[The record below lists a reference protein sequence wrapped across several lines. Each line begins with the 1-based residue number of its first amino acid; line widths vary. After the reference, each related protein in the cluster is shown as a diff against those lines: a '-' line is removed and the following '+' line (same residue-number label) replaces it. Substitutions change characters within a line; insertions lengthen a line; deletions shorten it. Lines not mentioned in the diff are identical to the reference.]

1 MSLSVN
7 KVAFA
12 GTSNAG
18 NVSNVNTPKKTAFNT
33 NLLEQEPQKDSV
45 NFTGG
50 KDLTDEE
57 KKELILKA
65 RTKAAGYS
73 FWFGPLSVLY
83 YGLRSDNTV
92 AKKYDLDPKEDKKL
106 IKKIKNEQLLW
117 TLPACIPG
125 VSLVTGGAA
134 YLYNKNCD
142 ADNIDL

>member
-12 GTSNAG
+12 GTSNVG

-57 KKELILKA
+57 KK
-65 RTKAAGYS
+65 RTDS
-73 FWFGPLSVLY
+73 
-83 YGLRSDNTV
+83 
-92 AKKYDLDPKEDKKL
+92 
-106 IKKIKNEQLLW
+106 
-117 TLPACIPG
+117 
-125 VSLVTGGAA
+125 
-134 YLYNKNCD
+134 
-142 ADNIDL
+142 